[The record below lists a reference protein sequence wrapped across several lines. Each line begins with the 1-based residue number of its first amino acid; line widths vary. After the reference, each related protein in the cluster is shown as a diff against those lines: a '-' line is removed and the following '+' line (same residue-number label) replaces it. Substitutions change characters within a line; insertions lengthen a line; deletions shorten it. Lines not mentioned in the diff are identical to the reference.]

1 MRKLSLS
8 SILVVSGSLDNA
20 FSFTLFPGKEYT
32 IRQNDSSI
40 RLSSAPDEER
50 KKEIF
55 QEEAMNPANMKA
67 SAEMMQNMKP
77 EDIDRM
83 VEEMDRMP
91 ASQLEQMKSMGM
103 NVDMMKSTMQMMKS
117 SPEMMK
123 SVGKMMENMSPEQL
137 MNQSRAAQEAMTQQQ
152 QSAAAPVG
160 QAPATPVSNVVD
172 AVLENDDENDDDDSE
187 PIVCEPEVLDA
198 MFRVAEIMSEPQTSS
213 GGVTLQAFA
222 TIPPISVLLN
232 SNDDDS
238 LTMEE
243 LEECWTI
250 GSSGA
255 TRLDRTAFERVWME
269 VQDQYYTGIIEE
281 AREKCHKKGKKKR
294 GSPKLDTPAP
304 PSPPMATD
312 PLVGQ
317 SVDPELISSQLK
329 NMSDDD
335 VTNMFDQ
342 MTNISPAQEASMRE
356 MGIDPAMMKKS
367 AEMFKNNPL
376 MSKAATAM
384 MRNTPPEQ
392 LMKASQQAQERLK
405 NMSDEDKKKMLD
417 NLK

>member
-1 MRKLSLS
+1 
-8 SILVVSGSLDNA
+8 
-20 FSFTLFPGKEYT
+20 
-32 IRQNDSSI
+32 
-40 RLSSAPDEER
+40 
-50 KKEIF
+50 
-55 QEEAMNPANMKA
+55 MNPANMKA

-83 VEEMDRMP
+83 VEEMERMP

-117 SPEMMK
+117 NPDMMK

-137 MNQSRAAQEAMTQQQ
+137 LDQSRAAQEAMTQQQ

-160 QAPATPVSNVVD
+160 QAPATPVGNVVD
-172 AVLENDDENDDDDSE
+172 AVLEDDDENDDKDSE
-187 PIVCEPEVLDA
+187 PIVCEPKVLDT

-222 TIPPISVLLN
+222 TVPPISVLLN
-232 SNDDDS
+232 SYDEDS

-243 LEECWTI
+243 LEECWTT
-250 GSSGA
+250 GSLGA

-281 AREKCHKKGKKKR
+281 AREKCHKKGKKKK
-294 GSPKLDTPAP
+294 GSPKSDTPAP
-304 PSPPMATD
+304 PPPPPSPPMVTD
-312 PLVGQ
+312 SLVGQ
-317 SVDPELISSQLK
+317 TVDPDLVSAQLK
-329 NMSDDD
+329 NMSEDD

-342 MTNISPAQEASMRE
+342 MTNMSPAQEASMRA
-356 MGIDPAMMKKS
+356 MGVDPAMMKKS

-384 MRNTPPEQ
+384 MKNTPPDQ

-405 NMSDEDKKKMLD
+405 NMSEEEKKKMLD